1 MPLRATIDSR
11 QLREASKI
19 VREIDPEIRKGFVR
33 DLKADLRPYANK
45 IVRDIPGRGKPPLS
59 GMGGTGRLSW
69 GSTQAGVYVNP
80 AGGRGSLAR
89 IEIFG
94 RAPYR
99 AGLKMV
105 DLAGTSNY
113 TATPQGRAM
122 ITNPKGGLEDRFP
135 LSANGRGGR
144 FIWKGFMKHRPAF
157 VRVVI
162 DRLDQY
168 SDEIT
173 RRMRFR

>member
-11 QLREASKI
+11 QLREAAKI
-19 VREIDPEIRKGFVR
+19 VREIDPEIQKGFVR
-33 DLKADLRPYANK
+33 DLKADLKPYAQK
-45 IVRDIPGRGKPPLS
+45 IVNDIPGRGTPPLS
-59 GMGGTGRLSW
+59 GMRGTARQSW
-69 GSTQAGVYVNP
+69 GTTQASTHVTP
-80 AGGRGSLAR
+80 GGSRGSLAR

-113 TATPQGRAM
+113 TATPQGFSMNSALQR
-122 ITNPKGGLEDRFP
+122 RFP
-135 LSANGRGGR
+135 LSQNGRAGR
-144 FIWKGFMKHRPAF
+144 FVWRGFMKHRPAF

-162 DRLDQY
+162 NRLDQY

-173 RRMRFR
+173 RRMSFR